1 MASDAYAIAA
11 SGMAAQQTQMDL
23 IAANLANVS
32 TIRTA
37 GGGPYHPRTAV
48 LQTSGAFADE
58 LQAAQGSGGD
68 DFLITAGLTLD
79 AEDWQQPQGVEVAAI
94 VEDAASSPNA
104 TRNETGVDPIEQM
117 VALVAAGRSY
127 DANVA
132 VLQAAKQMDMEASD
146 ISRLA

>member
-37 GGGPYHPRTAV
+37 SGGPYHARTAV

-58 LQAAQGSGGD
+58 LQAAQDGGGD
-68 DFLITAGLTLD
+68 DFLSTAGLTLD

-104 TRNETGVDPIEQM
+104 THNETEVDPIEQM